1 NLGGLARQV
10 PIITVV
16 FSIAGLA
23 SLGLP
28 TTSGFAAE
36 FLVFVGSFSSTVVP
50 GIQIYTILGVLGVVV
65 TAGYILWMLQRVFY
79 GPVLEKYNGT
89 ADADILER
97 VYMFVFIA
105 LIMLIGIYPAIVTD
119 VIKLG
124 ISPIVGSL
132 GG

>member
-1 NLGGLARQV
+1 V

-28 TTSGFAAE
+28 STSGFAAE
-36 FLVFVGSFSSTVVP
+36 FLIFVGSYSSTIVP
-50 GIQIYTILGVLGVVV
+50 GIQMYTILGVLGVVV

-79 GPVLEKYNGT
+79 GPPLEQYHDT
-89 ADADILER
+89 ADADVLEK
-97 VYMFVFIA
+97 VYMFAFVA
-105 LIMLIGIYPAIVTD
+105 MIMLVGLYPAILTD

-124 ISPIVGSL
+124 ISPVVGLL